1 MKRVLKKFIAVMCL
15 VSVIST
21 AFVVPIV
28 STPVTVHADA
38 IAVESGSAYIYRVIV
53 TLLSKV
59 GVGLPAPIYGS
70 ACRDDLID
78 CYARSFTVINGGGDP
93 GKGNGSNSNEWKEL
107 LACPNLEKITKI
119 SQAFPQ
125 FVDDLLAGV
134 YSDSLGFQSTGMT
147 QEKLKEV
154 EKLLGDQSVKY
165 EVRPSK
171 TERYSWQLG
180 NSDEQP
186 FLAVSSTWGL
196 KPLSVL
202 ELVNNAYSQYTFD
215 MYIESSTYLYVD
227 FIAIAKNAD
236 SFLYFDASQNT
247 FTAYSENGHLY
258 GYHYMD
264 SSGYISSKTL
274 LDRNLSNTSS
284 GYYKNGK
291 LWVDLSGNP
300 YQKNC
305 RIYTNAYLRVYEDGS
320 ALLYDPD
327 RMSAFTFNKINNSLW
342 DMIQDNGISFK
353 DVEFC
358 DDTGV
363 KVSDSASNFSSEV
376 DNDLLTEAQIESIAN
391 GNQDILDNVKKA
403 NAINKTNG
411 ETLFDISTETA
422 SQTGLLQQIVNNT
435 KNQLRFAKTGFNNMV
450 DGLKDVAN
458 KLGSLLS
465 VNVKNF
471 SELIIP
477 LTSSMGQIYDAI
489 NNLSIPNP
497 INSIMQGVIDIG
509 HYIRE
514 AASTV
519 SSALTDPMAAIKA
532 IPQAISDVISTMF
545 SPGAS
550 CLANIFD
557 KGSDIFKNHFNM
569 PADAFK
575 KFMIEGKEVPDV
587 KYKVGGKEYVVIP
600 FSYFNKFVDNFRVYI
615 QASFV
620 FIWIIWFANQVLS
633 LFDKSSVVTG
643 HLSDFDRG
651 SR

>member
-1 MKRVLKKFIAVMCL
+1 MKRVLKKLIAVICL
-15 VSVIST
+15 VSVVST
-21 AFVVPIV
+21 AFVVSIV
-28 STPVTVHADA
+28 STPVQADA
-38 IAVESGSAYIYRVIV
+38 IAVESGSAYIYRVLV

-59 GVGLPAPIYGS
+59 GVGLPAPVYGS
-70 ACRDDLID
+70 ACRNDLID

-107 LACPNLEKITKI
+107 LACPNLEKITRI

-125 FVDDLLAGV
+125 FVDDLLSGV
-134 YSDSLGFQSTGMT
+134 FSDSLGFQSTSMT
-147 QEKLKEV
+147 QKKLKEV

-165 EVRPSK
+165 EIRPSK
-171 TERYSWQLG
+171 AGRYSWQLG
-180 NSDEQP
+180 NSNEKP
-186 FLAVSSTWGL
+186 YLSNNEFF
-196 KPLSVL
+196 PLSLNDSINLIDSNFTSFSFERGL
-202 ELVNNAYSQYTFD
+202 EFQNGS
-215 MYIESSTYLYVD
+215 YVTVR
-227 FIAIAKNAD
+227 AIPKNDDA
-236 SFLYFDASQNT
+236 FYF
-247 FTAYSENGHLY
+247 F
-258 GYHYMD
+258 D
-264 SSGYISSKTL
+264 SSSL
-274 LDRNLSNTSS
+274 LLNYFSNSGVCFGLRYSGSS
-284 GYYKNGK
+284 GGSRGFQQRNVSGDSHVYDAMGSKIGKNI
-291 LWVDLSGNP
+291 
-300 YQKNC
+300 
-305 RIYTNAYLRVYEDGS
+305 RIYTNMYMRIYDDGS
-320 ALLYDPD
+320 ALLFDLD

-358 DDTGV
+358 DDSGV

-376 DNDLLTEAQIESIAN
+376 DNDLLTESQIESIAN

-519 SSALTDPMAAIKA
+519 SSAVTDPMAAIKA

-587 KYKVGGKEYVVIP
+587 KYKVGSKEYVVIP

-633 LFDKSSVVTG
+633 LFDKSSVITG

>member
-1 MKRVLKKFIAVMCL
+1 MKRVLKKLIAVICL
-15 VSVIST
+15 VSVVST
-21 AFVVPIV
+21 AFVVSIV
-28 STPVTVHADA
+28 STPVQADA
-38 IAVESGSAYIYRVIV
+38 IAVESGSAYIYRVLV

-59 GVGLPAPIYGS
+59 GVGLPAPVYGS

-107 LACPNLEKITKI
+107 LACPNLEKITRI

-125 FVDDLLAGV
+125 FVDDLLSGV
-134 YSDSLGFQSTGMT
+134 FSDSLGFQSTSMT
-147 QEKLKEV
+147 QKKLKEV

-165 EVRPSK
+165 EIRPSK
-171 TERYSWQLG
+171 AGRYSWQLG
-180 NSDEQP
+180 NSNEKP
-186 FLAVSSTWGL
+186 YLSNNEFF
-196 KPLSVL
+196 PLSLNDSINLIDSNFTSFSFERGL
-202 ELVNNAYSQYTFD
+202 EFQNGS
-215 MYIESSTYLYVD
+215 YVTVR
-227 FIAIAKNAD
+227 AIPKNDDA
-236 SFLYFDASQNT
+236 FYF
-247 FTAYSENGHLY
+247 F
-258 GYHYMD
+258 D
-264 SSGYISSKTL
+264 SSSL
-274 LDRNLSNTSS
+274 LLNYFSNSGVCFGLRYSGSS
-284 GYYKNGK
+284 GGSRGFQQRNVSGDSHVYDAMGSKIGKNI
-291 LWVDLSGNP
+291 
-300 YQKNC
+300 
-305 RIYTNAYLRVYEDGS
+305 RIYTNMYMRIYDDGS
-320 ALLYDPD
+320 ALLFDLD
-327 RMSAFTFNKINNSLW
+327 RMSANTFNKINNSLW

-358 DDTGV
+358 DDSGV

-376 DNDLLTEAQIESIAN
+376 DNDLLTESQIESIAN

-497 INSIMQGVIDIG
+497 INSIIQGVIDIG

-519 SSALTDPMAAIKA
+519 SSAVSDPMAAIKA

-587 KYKVGGKEYVVIP
+587 KYKVGSKEYVVIP

-633 LFDKSSVVTG
+633 LFDKSSVITG

>member
-1 MKRVLKKFIAVMCL
+1 MKRVLKKLIAVICL
-15 VSVIST
+15 VSVVST
-21 AFVVPIV
+21 AFVVSIV
-28 STPVTVHADA
+28 STPVQADA
-38 IAVESGSAYIYRVIV
+38 IAVESGSAYIYRVLV

-59 GVGLPAPIYGS
+59 GVGLPAPVYGS

-107 LACPNLEKITKI
+107 LACPNLEKITRI

-125 FVDDLLAGV
+125 FVDDLLSGV
-134 YSDSLGFQSTGMT
+134 FSDSLGFQSTSMT
-147 QEKLKEV
+147 QKKLKEV

-165 EVRPSK
+165 EIRPSK
-171 TERYSWQLG
+171 AGRYSWQLG
-180 NSDEQP
+180 NSNEKP
-186 FLAVSSTWGL
+186 YLSNNEFF
-196 KPLSVL
+196 PLSLNDSINLIDSNFTSFSFERGL
-202 ELVNNAYSQYTFD
+202 EFQNGS
-215 MYIESSTYLYVD
+215 YVTVR
-227 FIAIAKNAD
+227 AIPKNDDA
-236 SFLYFDASQNT
+236 FYF
-247 FTAYSENGHLY
+247 F
-258 GYHYMD
+258 D
-264 SSGYISSKTL
+264 SSSL
-274 LDRNLSNTSS
+274 LLNYFSNSGVCFGLRYSGSS
-284 GYYKNGK
+284 GGSRGFQQRNVSGDSHVYDAMGSKIGKNI
-291 LWVDLSGNP
+291 
-300 YQKNC
+300 
-305 RIYTNAYLRVYEDGS
+305 RIYTNMYMRIYDDGS
-320 ALLYDPD
+320 ALLFDLD

-358 DDTGV
+358 DDSGV

-376 DNDLLTEAQIESIAN
+376 DNDLLTESQIESIAN

-489 NNLSIPNP
+489 NNLSIPDP

-519 SSALTDPMAAIKA
+519 SSAVTDPMAAIKA

-587 KYKVGGKEYVVIP
+587 KYKVGSKEYVVIP

-633 LFDKSSVVTG
+633 LFDKSSVITG

>member
-1 MKRVLKKFIAVMCL
+1 MIRDLKKFIAVICL
-15 VSVIST
+15 VSVLST
-21 AFVVPIV
+21 AFVFPIV
-28 STPVTVHADA
+28 STPVQADA
-38 IAVESGSAYIYRVIV
+38 IAVESGSAYIYRVVV

-59 GVGLPAPIYGS
+59 GVVLPNQLNGQAQRQ
-70 ACRDDLID
+70 ALVD
-78 CYARSFTVINGGGDP
+78 CLVRSMIVQNGGTDP

-107 LACPNLEKITKI
+107 QACPNLEKITRI
-119 SQAFPQ
+119 SQSFPQ

-165 EVRPSK
+165 EIRPSK
-171 TERYSWQLG
+171 AGRYSWQLG
-180 NSDEQP
+180 NSTEKP
-186 FLAVSSTWGL
+186 YLSNNEFF
-196 KPLSVL
+196 PLSLNDSINLIDSNFTSFSFERGL
-202 ELVNNAYSQYTFD
+202 EFQNGS
-215 MYIESSTYLYVD
+215 YVTVR
-227 FIAIAKNAD
+227 AIPKNDDA
-236 SFLYFDASQNT
+236 FYF
-247 FTAYSENGHLY
+247 F
-258 GYHYMD
+258 D
-264 SSGYISSKTL
+264 SSSL
-274 LDRNLSNTSS
+274 LLNYFSNSGVCFGLRYSGSS
-284 GYYKNGK
+284 GGSRGFQQRNVSGDSHVYDAMGSKIGKNI
-291 LWVDLSGNP
+291 
-300 YQKNC
+300 
-305 RIYTNAYLRVYEDGS
+305 RIYTNMYMRIYDDGS
-320 ALLYDPD
+320 ALLFDLD

-358 DDTGV
+358 DDSGV

-376 DNDLLTEAQIESIAN
+376 DNDLLTESQIESIAN
-391 GNQDILDNVKKA
+391 GNRDILDNVKKA

-519 SSALTDPMAAIKA
+519 SSAVTDPMAAIKA

-587 KYKVGGKEYVVIP
+587 KYKVGSKEYVVIP

-633 LFDKSSVVTG
+633 LFDKSSVITG

>member
-1 MKRVLKKFIAVMCL
+1 MKRVLKKLIAVICL
-15 VSVIST
+15 VSVVST
-21 AFVVPIV
+21 AFVVSIV
-28 STPVTVHADA
+28 STPVQADA
-38 IAVESGSAYIYRVIV
+38 IAVESGSAYIYRVLV

-59 GVGLPAPIYGS
+59 GVGLPAPVYGS

-107 LACPNLEKITKI
+107 LACPNLEKITRI

-125 FVDDLLAGV
+125 FVDDLLSGV
-134 YSDSLGFQSTGMT
+134 FSDSLGFQSTSMT
-147 QEKLKEV
+147 QKKLKEV

-165 EVRPSK
+165 EIRPSK
-171 TERYSWQLG
+171 AGRYSWQLG
-180 NSDEQP
+180 NSNEKP
-186 FLAVSSTWGL
+186 YLSNNEFF
-196 KPLSVL
+196 PLSLNDSINLIDSNFTSFSFERGL
-202 ELVNNAYSQYTFD
+202 EFQNGS
-215 MYIESSTYLYVD
+215 YVTVR
-227 FIAIAKNAD
+227 AIPKNDDA
-236 SFLYFDASQNT
+236 FYF
-247 FTAYSENGHLY
+247 F
-258 GYHYMD
+258 D
-264 SSGYISSKTL
+264 SSSL
-274 LDRNLSNTSS
+274 LLNYFSNSGVCFGLRYSGSS
-284 GYYKNGK
+284 GGSRGFQQRNVSGDSHVYDAMGSKIGKNI
-291 LWVDLSGNP
+291 
-300 YQKNC
+300 
-305 RIYTNAYLRVYEDGS
+305 RIYTNMYMRIYDDGS
-320 ALLYDPD
+320 ALLFDLD

-358 DDTGV
+358 DDSGV

-376 DNDLLTEAQIESIAN
+376 DNDLLTESQIESIAN

-519 SSALTDPMAAIKA
+519 SSAVTDPMAAIKA

-587 KYKVGGKEYVVIP
+587 KYKVGSKEYVVIP

-633 LFDKSSVVTG
+633 LFNKSSVITG

>member
-1 MKRVLKKFIAVMCL
+1 MKRVLKKLIAVICL
-15 VSVIST
+15 VSVVST
-21 AFVVPIV
+21 AFVVSIV
-28 STPVTVHADA
+28 STPVQADT
-38 IAVESGSAYIYRVIV
+38 IAVESGSAYIYRVLV

-59 GVGLPAPIYGS
+59 GVGLPAPVYGS

-107 LACPNLEKITKI
+107 LACPNLEKITRI

-125 FVDDLLAGV
+125 FVDDLLSGV
-134 YSDSLGFQSTGMT
+134 FSDSLGFQSTSMT
-147 QEKLKEV
+147 QKKLKEV

-165 EVRPSK
+165 EIRPSK
-171 TERYSWQLG
+171 AGRYSWQLG
-180 NSDEQP
+180 NSNEKP
-186 FLAVSSTWGL
+186 YLSNNEFF
-196 KPLSVL
+196 PLSLNDSINLIDSNFTSFSFERGL
-202 ELVNNAYSQYTFD
+202 EFQNGS
-215 MYIESSTYLYVD
+215 YVTVR
-227 FIAIAKNAD
+227 AIPKNDDA
-236 SFLYFDASQNT
+236 FYF
-247 FTAYSENGHLY
+247 F
-258 GYHYMD
+258 D
-264 SSGYISSKTL
+264 SSSL
-274 LDRNLSNTSS
+274 LLNYFSNSGVCFGLRYSGSS
-284 GYYKNGK
+284 GGSRGFQQRNVSGDSHVYDAMGSKIGKNI
-291 LWVDLSGNP
+291 
-300 YQKNC
+300 
-305 RIYTNAYLRVYEDGS
+305 RIYTNMYMRIYDDGS
-320 ALLYDPD
+320 ALLFDLD

-358 DDTGV
+358 DDSGV

-376 DNDLLTEAQIESIAN
+376 DNDLLTESQIESIAN

-587 KYKVGGKEYVVIP
+587 KYKVGDKEYVVIP

-633 LFDKSSVVTG
+633 LFDKSSVITG

>member
-1 MKRVLKKFIAVMCL
+1 MKRVLKKFIAVICL
-15 VSVIST
+15 VSVLST
-21 AFVVPIV
+21 AFVFPIV
-28 STPVTVHADA
+28 STPVQADA
-38 IAVESGSAYIYRVIV
+38 IAVESGSAYIYRVVV

-59 GVGLPAPIYGS
+59 GVGLPAPVYGS

-107 LACPNLEKITKI
+107 LACPNLEKITRI

-147 QEKLKEV
+147 QKKLKEV

-171 TERYSWQLG
+171 AGRYSWQLG
-180 NSDEQP
+180 NSNEKP
-186 FLAVSSTWGL
+186 YLSNNEFF
-196 KPLSVL
+196 PLSLNDSINLIDSNFTSFSFERGL
-202 ELVNNAYSQYTFD
+202 EFQNGSFVT
-215 MYIESSTYLYVD
+215 VR
-227 FIAIAKNAD
+227 AIPKNDDA
-236 SFLYFDASQNT
+236 FYF
-247 FTAYSENGHLY
+247 F
-258 GYHYMD
+258 D
-264 SSGYISSKTL
+264 SSSL
-274 LDRNLSNTSS
+274 LLNYFSNSGVCFGLRYSGSS
-284 GYYKNGK
+284 GGSRSFQQRNVSGDSHVYDAMGSKIGKNI
-291 LWVDLSGNP
+291 
-300 YQKNC
+300 
-305 RIYTNAYLRVYEDGS
+305 RIYTNMYMRIYEDGS
-320 ALLYDPD
+320 ALLYDLD

-358 DDTGV
+358 DDSGV

-376 DNDLLTEAQIESIAN
+376 DNDLLTESQIESIAN

-633 LFDKSSVVTG
+633 LFDKSSVITG

>member
-1 MKRVLKKFIAVMCL
+1 MKRVLKKLIAVICL
-15 VSVIST
+15 VSVVST
-21 AFVVPIV
+21 AFVVSIV
-28 STPVTVHADA
+28 STPVQADA
-38 IAVESGSAYIYRVIV
+38 IAVESGSAYIYRVLV

-59 GVGLPAPIYGS
+59 GVGLPAPVYGS

-107 LACPNLEKITKI
+107 LACPNLEKITRI

-125 FVDDLLAGV
+125 FVDDLLSGV
-134 YSDSLGFQSTGMT
+134 FSDSLGFQSTSMT
-147 QEKLKEV
+147 QKKLKEV

-165 EVRPSK
+165 EIRPSK
-171 TERYSWQLG
+171 AGRYSWQLG
-180 NSDEQP
+180 NSTEKP
-186 FLAVSSTWGL
+186 YLSNNEFF
-196 KPLSVL
+196 PLSLNDSINLIDSNFTSFSFERGL
-202 ELVNNAYSQYTFD
+202 EFQNGS
-215 MYIESSTYLYVD
+215 YVTVR
-227 FIAIAKNAD
+227 AIPKNDDA
-236 SFLYFDASQNT
+236 FYF
-247 FTAYSENGHLY
+247 F
-258 GYHYMD
+258 D
-264 SSGYISSKTL
+264 SSSL
-274 LDRNLSNTSS
+274 LLNYFSNSGVCFGLRYSGSS
-284 GYYKNGK
+284 GGSRGFQQRNVSGDSHVYDAMGSKIGKNI
-291 LWVDLSGNP
+291 
-300 YQKNC
+300 
-305 RIYTNAYLRVYEDGS
+305 RIYTNMYMRIYEDGS
-320 ALLYDPD
+320 ALLYDLD

-358 DDTGV
+358 DDSGV

-376 DNDLLTEAQIESIAN
+376 DNDLLTESQIESIAN

-519 SSALTDPMAAIKA
+519 SSAVTDPMAAIKA

-569 PADAFK
+569 PADAFN

-587 KYKVGGKEYVVIP
+587 KYKVGSKEYVVIP

-633 LFDKSSVVTG
+633 LFDKSSVITG

>member
-1 MKRVLKKFIAVMCL
+1 MIRVLKKFIAVICL
-15 VSVIST
+15 VSVLST
-21 AFVVPIV
+21 AFVFPIV
-28 STPVTVHADA
+28 STPVQADA
-38 IAVESGSAYIYRVIV
+38 IAVESGSAYIYRVLV

-59 GVGLPAPIYGS
+59 GVGLPAPVYGS

-107 LACPNLEKITKI
+107 LACPNLEKITRI

-125 FVDDLLAGV
+125 FVDDLLSGV
-134 YSDSLGFQSTGMT
+134 FSDSLGFQSTSMT
-147 QEKLKEV
+147 QKKLKEV

-165 EVRPSK
+165 EIRPSK
-171 TERYSWQLG
+171 AGRYSWQLG
-180 NSDEQP
+180 NSNEKP
-186 FLAVSSTWGL
+186 YLSNNEFF
-196 KPLSVL
+196 PLSLNDSINLIDSNFTSFSFERGL
-202 ELVNNAYSQYTFD
+202 EFQNGS
-215 MYIESSTYLYVD
+215 YVTVR
-227 FIAIAKNAD
+227 AIPKNDDA
-236 SFLYFDASQNT
+236 FYF
-247 FTAYSENGHLY
+247 F
-258 GYHYMD
+258 D
-264 SSGYISSKTL
+264 SSSL
-274 LDRNLSNTSS
+274 LLNYFSNSGVCFGLRYSGSS
-284 GYYKNGK
+284 GGSRGFQQRNVSGDSHVYDDMGSKIGKNI
-291 LWVDLSGNP
+291 
-300 YQKNC
+300 
-305 RIYTNAYLRVYEDGS
+305 RIYTNMYMRIYDDGS
-320 ALLYDPD
+320 ALLFDLD

-358 DDTGV
+358 DDSGV

-376 DNDLLTEAQIESIAN
+376 DNDLLTESQIESIAN

-519 SSALTDPMAAIKA
+519 SSAVTDPMAAIKA

-587 KYKVGGKEYVVIP
+587 KYKVGSKEYVVIP

-633 LFDKSSVVTG
+633 LFDKSSVITG

>member
-1 MKRVLKKFIAVMCL
+1 MKRVLKKFIAVICL
-15 VSVIST
+15 VSVLST
-21 AFVVPIV
+21 AFVFPIV
-28 STPVTVHADA
+28 STPVQADA
-38 IAVESGSAYIYRVIV
+38 IAVESGSAYIYRVVV

-59 GVGLPAPIYGS
+59 GVVLPNQLNGQAQRQ
-70 ACRDDLID
+70 ALVD
-78 CYARSFTVINGGGDP
+78 CLVRSMIVQNGGTDP

-107 LACPNLEKITKI
+107 QACPNLEKITRI

-165 EVRPSK
+165 EIRPSK
-171 TERYSWQLG
+171 AGRYSWQLG
-180 NSDEQP
+180 NSNEKP
-186 FLAVSSTWGL
+186 YLSNNEFF
-196 KPLSVL
+196 PLSLNDSINLIDSNFTSFSFERGL
-202 ELVNNAYSQYTFD
+202 EFQNGS
-215 MYIESSTYLYVD
+215 YVTVR
-227 FIAIAKNAD
+227 AIPKNDDA
-236 SFLYFDASQNT
+236 FYF
-247 FTAYSENGHLY
+247 F
-258 GYHYMD
+258 D
-264 SSGYISSKTL
+264 SSSL
-274 LDRNLSNTSS
+274 LLNYFSNSGVCFGLRYSGSS
-284 GYYKNGK
+284 GGSRGFQQRNVSGDSHVYDAMGSKIGKNI
-291 LWVDLSGNP
+291 
-300 YQKNC
+300 
-305 RIYTNAYLRVYEDGS
+305 RIYTNMYMRIYDDGS
-320 ALLYDPD
+320 ALLFDLD

-358 DDTGV
+358 DDSGV

-376 DNDLLTEAQIESIAN
+376 DNDLLTESQIESIAN

-519 SSALTDPMAAIKA
+519 SSAVTDPMAAIKA

-587 KYKVGGKEYVVIP
+587 KYKVGSEEYVVIP

-633 LFDKSSVVTG
+633 LFDKSSVITG

>member
-1 MKRVLKKFIAVMCL
+1 MKRVLKKLIAVICL
-15 VSVIST
+15 VSVVST
-21 AFVVPIV
+21 AFVVSIV
-28 STPVTVHADA
+28 STPVQADA
-38 IAVESGSAYIYRVIV
+38 IAVESGSAYIYRVLV

-59 GVGLPAPIYGS
+59 GVGLPAPVYGS

-107 LACPNLEKITKI
+107 LACPNLEKITRI

-125 FVDDLLAGV
+125 FVDDLLSGV
-134 YSDSLGFQSTGMT
+134 FSDSLGFQSTSMT
-147 QEKLKEV
+147 QKKLKEV

-165 EVRPSK
+165 EIRPSK
-171 TERYSWQLG
+171 AGRYSWQLG
-180 NSDEQP
+180 NSNEKP
-186 FLAVSSTWGL
+186 YLSNNEFF
-196 KPLSVL
+196 PLSLNDSINLIDSNFTSFSFERGL
-202 ELVNNAYSQYTFD
+202 EFQNGS
-215 MYIESSTYLYVD
+215 YVTVR
-227 FIAIAKNAD
+227 AIPKNDDA
-236 SFLYFDASQNT
+236 FYF
-247 FTAYSENGHLY
+247 F
-258 GYHYMD
+258 D
-264 SSGYISSKTL
+264 SSSL
-274 LDRNLSNTSS
+274 LLNYFSNSGVCFGLRYSGSS
-284 GYYKNGK
+284 GGSRGFQQRNVSGDSHVYDAMGSKIGKNI
-291 LWVDLSGNP
+291 
-300 YQKNC
+300 
-305 RIYTNAYLRVYEDGS
+305 RIYTNMYMRIYEDGS
-320 ALLYDPD
+320 ALLYDLD

-358 DDTGV
+358 DDSGV

-376 DNDLLTEAQIESIAN
+376 DNDLLTESQIESIAN

-519 SSALTDPMAAIKA
+519 SSAVTDPMAAIKA

-587 KYKVGGKEYVVIP
+587 KYKVGSKEYVVIP

-633 LFDKSSVVTG
+633 LFDKSSVITG

>member
-1 MKRVLKKFIAVMCL
+1 MKRVLKKLIAVICL
-15 VSVIST
+15 VSVVST
-21 AFVVPIV
+21 AFVVSIV
-28 STPVTVHADA
+28 STPVQADA
-38 IAVESGSAYIYRVIV
+38 IAVESGSAYIYRVLV

-59 GVGLPAPIYGS
+59 GVGLPAPVYGS

-107 LACPNLEKITKI
+107 LACPNLEKITRI

-125 FVDDLLAGV
+125 FVDDLLSGV
-134 YSDSLGFQSTGMT
+134 FSDSLGFQSTSMT
-147 QEKLKEV
+147 QKKLKEV

-165 EVRPSK
+165 EIRPSK
-171 TERYSWQLG
+171 AGRYSWQLG
-180 NSDEQP
+180 NSNEKP
-186 FLAVSSTWGL
+186 YLSNNEFF
-196 KPLSVL
+196 PLSLNDSINLIDSNFTSFSFERGL
-202 ELVNNAYSQYTFD
+202 EFQNGS
-215 MYIESSTYLYVD
+215 YVTVR
-227 FIAIAKNAD
+227 AIPKNDDA
-236 SFLYFDASQNT
+236 FYF
-247 FTAYSENGHLY
+247 F
-258 GYHYMD
+258 D
-264 SSGYISSKTL
+264 SSSL
-274 LDRNLSNTSS
+274 LLNYFSNSGVCFGLRYSGSS
-284 GYYKNGK
+284 GGSRGFQQRNVSGDSHVYDAMGSKIGKNI
-291 LWVDLSGNP
+291 
-300 YQKNC
+300 
-305 RIYTNAYLRVYEDGS
+305 RIYTNMYMRIYDDGS
-320 ALLYDPD
+320 ALLFDLD

-358 DDTGV
+358 DDSGV

-376 DNDLLTEAQIESIAN
+376 DNDLLTESQIESIAN

-514 AASTV
+514 AASIV
-519 SSALTDPMAAIKA
+519 SSAVTDPMAAIKA

-587 KYKVGGKEYVVIP
+587 KYKVGSKEYVVIP

-633 LFDKSSVVTG
+633 LFDKSSVITG

>member
-1 MKRVLKKFIAVMCL
+1 MKRVLKKLIAVICL
-15 VSVIST
+15 VSVVST
-21 AFVVPIV
+21 AFVVSIV
-28 STPVTVHADA
+28 STPVQADA
-38 IAVESGSAYIYRVIV
+38 IAVESGSAYIYRVLV

-59 GVGLPAPIYGS
+59 GVGLPAPVYGS

-107 LACPNLEKITKI
+107 LACPNLEKITRI

-125 FVDDLLAGV
+125 FVDDLLSGV
-134 YSDSLGFQSTGMT
+134 FSDSLGFQSTSMT
-147 QEKLKEV
+147 QKKLKEV

-165 EVRPSK
+165 EIRPSK
-171 TERYSWQLG
+171 AGRYSWQLG
-180 NSDEQP
+180 NSNEKP
-186 FLAVSSTWGL
+186 YLSNNEFF
-196 KPLSVL
+196 PLSLNDSINLIDSNFTSFSFERGL
-202 ELVNNAYSQYTFD
+202 EFQNGS
-215 MYIESSTYLYVD
+215 YVTVR
-227 FIAIAKNAD
+227 AIPKNDDA
-236 SFLYFDASQNT
+236 FYF
-247 FTAYSENGHLY
+247 F
-258 GYHYMD
+258 D
-264 SSGYISSKTL
+264 SSSL
-274 LDRNLSNTSS
+274 LLNYFSNSGVCFGLRYSGSS
-284 GYYKNGK
+284 GGSRGFQQRNVSGDSHVYDAMGSKIGKNI
-291 LWVDLSGNP
+291 
-300 YQKNC
+300 
-305 RIYTNAYLRVYEDGS
+305 RIYTNMYMRIYDDGS
-320 ALLYDPD
+320 ALLFDLD

-358 DDTGV
+358 DDSGV

-376 DNDLLTEAQIESIAN
+376 DNDLLTESQIESIAN

-458 KLGSLLS
+458 KLCSLLS

-519 SSALTDPMAAIKA
+519 SSAVTDPMAAIKA

-587 KYKVGGKEYVVIP
+587 KYKVGSKEYVVIP

-633 LFDKSSVVTG
+633 LFDKSSVITG

>member
-1 MKRVLKKFIAVMCL
+1 MIRVLKKFIAVICL
-15 VSVIST
+15 VSVLST
-21 AFVVPIV
+21 AFVFPIV
-28 STPVTVHADA
+28 STPVQADA
-38 IAVESGSAYIYRVIV
+38 IAVESGSAYIYRVVV

-59 GVGLPAPIYGS
+59 GVVLPNQLNGQSQRQA
-70 ACRDDLID
+70 LVD
-78 CYARSFTVINGGGDP
+78 CLVRSMIVQNGGTDP
-93 GKGNGSNSNEWKEL
+93 GKGNGSNSDEWKEL
-107 LACPNLEKITKI
+107 QACPNLEKITRI

-165 EVRPSK
+165 EIRPSK
-171 TERYSWQLG
+171 AGRYSWQLG
-180 NSDEQP
+180 NSNEKP
-186 FLAVSSTWGL
+186 YLSNNEFF
-196 KPLSVL
+196 PLSLNDSINLIDSNFTSFSFERGL
-202 ELVNNAYSQYTFD
+202 EFQNGS
-215 MYIESSTYLYVD
+215 YVTVR
-227 FIAIAKNAD
+227 AIPKNDDA
-236 SFLYFDASQNT
+236 FYF
-247 FTAYSENGHLY
+247 F
-258 GYHYMD
+258 D
-264 SSGYISSKTL
+264 SSSL
-274 LDRNLSNTSS
+274 LLNYFSNSGVCFGLRYSGSS
-284 GYYKNGK
+284 GGSRGFQQRNVSGDSHVYDAMGSKIGKNI
-291 LWVDLSGNP
+291 
-300 YQKNC
+300 
-305 RIYTNAYLRVYEDGS
+305 RIYTNMYMRIYDDGS
-320 ALLYDPD
+320 ALLFDLD

-358 DDTGV
+358 DDSGV

-376 DNDLLTEAQIESIAN
+376 DNDLLTESQIESIAN

-477 LTSSMGQIYDAI
+477 LTSSLGQIYDAI

-519 SSALTDPMAAIKA
+519 SSAVTDPMAAIKA
-532 IPQAISDVISTMF
+532 IPKAISDVISTMF

-587 KYKVGGKEYVVIP
+587 KYKVGSKEYVVIP

-633 LFDKSSVVTG
+633 LFDKSSVITG

>member
-1 MKRVLKKFIAVMCL
+1 MKRVLKKLIAVICL
-15 VSVIST
+15 VSVVST
-21 AFVVPIV
+21 AFVVSIV
-28 STPVTVHADA
+28 STPVQADA
-38 IAVESGSAYIYRVIV
+38 IAVESGSAYIYRVLV

-59 GVGLPAPIYGS
+59 GVGLPAPVYGS

-107 LACPNLEKITKI
+107 LACPNLEKITRI
-119 SQAFPQ
+119 SHAFPQ
-125 FVDDLLAGV
+125 FVDDLLSGV
-134 YSDSLGFQSTGMT
+134 FSDSLGFQSTSMT
-147 QEKLKEV
+147 QKKLKEV

-165 EVRPSK
+165 EIRPSK
-171 TERYSWQLG
+171 AGRYSWQLG
-180 NSDEQP
+180 NSNEKP
-186 FLAVSSTWGL
+186 YLSNNEFF
-196 KPLSVL
+196 PLSLNDSINLIDSNFTSFSFERGL
-202 ELVNNAYSQYTFD
+202 EFQNGS
-215 MYIESSTYLYVD
+215 YVTVR
-227 FIAIAKNAD
+227 AIPKNDDA
-236 SFLYFDASQNT
+236 FYF
-247 FTAYSENGHLY
+247 F
-258 GYHYMD
+258 D
-264 SSGYISSKTL
+264 SSSL
-274 LDRNLSNTSS
+274 LLNYFSNSGVSFGLRYFGSS
-284 GYYKNGK
+284 GGSRDFQQRNVSGDSHVYDAMGSKIGKNI
-291 LWVDLSGNP
+291 
-300 YQKNC
+300 
-305 RIYTNAYLRVYEDGS
+305 RIYTNMYMRIYDDGS
-320 ALLYDPD
+320 ALLFDLD

-358 DDTGV
+358 DDSGV

-376 DNDLLTEAQIESIAN
+376 DNDLLTESQIESIAN

-519 SSALTDPMAAIKA
+519 SSAVTDPMAAIKA

-587 KYKVGGKEYVVIP
+587 KYKVGSKEYVVIP

-633 LFDKSSVVTG
+633 LFDKSSVITG

>member
-1 MKRVLKKFIAVMCL
+1 MKRVLKKLIAVICL
-15 VSVIST
+15 VSVVST
-21 AFVVPIV
+21 AFVVSIV
-28 STPVTVHADA
+28 STPVQADA
-38 IAVESGSAYIYRVIV
+38 IAVESGSAYIYRVLV

-59 GVGLPAPIYGS
+59 GVGLPAPVYGS

-107 LACPNLEKITKI
+107 LACPNLEKITRI

-125 FVDDLLAGV
+125 FVDDLLSGV
-134 YSDSLGFQSTGMT
+134 FSDSLGFQSTSMT
-147 QEKLKEV
+147 QKKLKEV

-165 EVRPSK
+165 EIRPSK
-171 TERYSWQLG
+171 AGRYSWQLG
-180 NSDEQP
+180 NSTEKP
-186 FLAVSSTWGL
+186 YLSNNEFF
-196 KPLSVL
+196 PLSLNDSINLIDSNFTSFSFERGL
-202 ELVNNAYSQYTFD
+202 EFQNGS
-215 MYIESSTYLYVD
+215 YVTVR
-227 FIAIAKNAD
+227 AIPKNDDA
-236 SFLYFDASQNT
+236 FYF
-247 FTAYSENGHLY
+247 F
-258 GYHYMD
+258 D
-264 SSGYISSKTL
+264 SSSL
-274 LDRNLSNTSS
+274 LLNYFSNSGVCFGLRYSGSS
-284 GYYKNGK
+284 GGSRGFQQRNVSGDSHVYDAMGSKIGKNI
-291 LWVDLSGNP
+291 
-300 YQKNC
+300 
-305 RIYTNAYLRVYEDGS
+305 RIYTNMYMRIYEDGS
-320 ALLYDPD
+320 ALLYDLD

-358 DDTGV
+358 DDSGV

-376 DNDLLTEAQIESIAN
+376 DNDLLTESQIESIAN

-519 SSALTDPMAAIKA
+519 SSAVTDPMAAIKA

-587 KYKVGGKEYVVIP
+587 KYKVGSKEYVVIP

-633 LFDKSSVVTG
+633 LFDKSSVITG

>member
-1 MKRVLKKFIAVMCL
+1 MIRVLKKFIAVICL
-15 VSVIST
+15 VSVLST
-21 AFVVPIV
+21 AFVFPIV
-28 STPVTVHADA
+28 STPVQADA
-38 IAVESGSAYIYRVIV
+38 IAVESGSAYIYRVVV

-59 GVGLPAPIYGS
+59 GVVLPNQLNGQGQRQA
-70 ACRDDLID
+70 LVD
-78 CYARSFTVINGGGDP
+78 CLVRSMIVQNGGTDP

-107 LACPNLEKITKI
+107 QACPNLEKITRI

-165 EVRPSK
+165 EIRPSK
-171 TERYSWQLG
+171 AGRYSWQLG
-180 NSDEQP
+180 NSNEKP
-186 FLAVSSTWGL
+186 YLSNNEFF
-196 KPLSVL
+196 PLSLNDSINLIDSNFTSFSFERGL
-202 ELVNNAYSQYTFD
+202 EFQNGS
-215 MYIESSTYLYVD
+215 YVTVR
-227 FIAIAKNAD
+227 AIPKNDDA
-236 SFLYFDASQNT
+236 FYF
-247 FTAYSENGHLY
+247 F
-258 GYHYMD
+258 D
-264 SSGYISSKTL
+264 SSSL
-274 LDRNLSNTSS
+274 LLNYFSNSGVCFGLRYSGSS
-284 GYYKNGK
+284 GGSRGFQQRNVSGDSHVYDAMGSKIGKNI
-291 LWVDLSGNP
+291 
-300 YQKNC
+300 
-305 RIYTNAYLRVYEDGS
+305 RIYTNMYMRIYDDGS
-320 ALLYDPD
+320 ALLFDLD

-358 DDTGV
+358 DDSGV

-376 DNDLLTEAQIESIAN
+376 DNDLLTESQIESIAN

-450 DGLKDVAN
+450 DGLKDVTN

-519 SSALTDPMAAIKA
+519 SSAVTDPMAAIKA

-587 KYKVGGKEYVVIP
+587 KYKVGSKEYVVIP

-633 LFDKSSVVTG
+633 LFDKSSVITG

>member
-1 MKRVLKKFIAVMCL
+1 MIRVLKKFIAVICL
-15 VSVIST
+15 VSVLST
-21 AFVVPIV
+21 AFVFPIV
-28 STPVTVHADA
+28 STPVQADV
-38 IAVESGSAYIYRVIV
+38 IAVESGSAYIYRVVV

-59 GVGLPAPIYGS
+59 GVVLPNQLNGQAQRQ
-70 ACRDDLID
+70 ALVD
-78 CYARSFTVINGGGDP
+78 CLVRSMIVQNGGTDP

-107 LACPNLEKITKI
+107 QACPNLEKITRI

-165 EVRPSK
+165 EIRPSK
-171 TERYSWQLG
+171 AGRYSWQLG
-180 NSDEQP
+180 NSNEKP
-186 FLAVSSTWGL
+186 YLSNNEFF
-196 KPLSVL
+196 PLSLNDSINLIDSNFTSFSFERGL
-202 ELVNNAYSQYTFD
+202 EFQNGS
-215 MYIESSTYLYVD
+215 YVTVR
-227 FIAIAKNAD
+227 AIPKNDDA
-236 SFLYFDASQNT
+236 FYF
-247 FTAYSENGHLY
+247 F
-258 GYHYMD
+258 D
-264 SSGYISSKTL
+264 SSSL
-274 LDRNLSNTSS
+274 LLNYFSNSGVCFGLRYSGSS
-284 GYYKNGK
+284 GGSRGFQQRNVSGDSHVYDAMGSKIGKNI
-291 LWVDLSGNP
+291 
-300 YQKNC
+300 
-305 RIYTNAYLRVYEDGS
+305 RIYTNMYMRIYDDGS
-320 ALLYDPD
+320 ALLFDLD

-358 DDTGV
+358 DDSGV

-376 DNDLLTEAQIESIAN
+376 DNDLLTESQIESIAN

-514 AASTV
+514 AALTV
-519 SSALTDPMAAIKA
+519 SSAVTDPMAAIKA

-587 KYKVGGKEYVVIP
+587 KYKVGSKEYVVIP

-633 LFDKSSVVTG
+633 LFDKSSVITG

>member
-1 MKRVLKKFIAVMCL
+1 MKRVLKKFIAVICL
-15 VSVIST
+15 VSVLST
-21 AFVVPIV
+21 AFVFPIV
-28 STPVTVHADA
+28 STPVQADA

-59 GVGLPAPIYGS
+59 GVGLPTPVYGS

-107 LACPNLEKITKI
+107 LACPNLEKITRI

-147 QEKLKEV
+147 QKKLKEV

-171 TERYSWQLG
+171 AGRYSWQLG
-180 NSDEQP
+180 NSNEKP
-186 FLAVSSTWGL
+186 YLSNNEFF
-196 KPLSVL
+196 PLSLNDSINLIDSNFTSFSFERGL
-202 ELVNNAYSQYTFD
+202 EFQNGS
-215 MYIESSTYLYVD
+215 YVTVR
-227 FIAIAKNAD
+227 AIPKNDDA
-236 SFLYFDASQNT
+236 FYF
-247 FTAYSENGHLY
+247 F
-258 GYHYMD
+258 D
-264 SSGYISSKTL
+264 SSSL
-274 LDRNLSNTSS
+274 LLNYFSNSGVCFGLRYSGSS
-284 GYYKNGK
+284 GGSRGFQQRNVSGDSHVYDAMGSKIGKNI
-291 LWVDLSGNP
+291 
-300 YQKNC
+300 
-305 RIYTNAYLRVYEDGS
+305 RIYTNMYMRIYDDGS
-320 ALLYDPD
+320 ALLFDLD

-358 DDTGV
+358 DDSGV

-376 DNDLLTEAQIESIAN
+376 DNDLLTESQIESIAN

-519 SSALTDPMAAIKA
+519 SSAVTDPMAAIKA

-587 KYKVGGKEYVVIP
+587 KYKVGSKEYVVIP

-633 LFDKSSVVTG
+633 LFDKSSVITG

>member
-1 MKRVLKKFIAVMCL
+1 MKRVLKKLIAVICL
-15 VSVIST
+15 VSVVST
-21 AFVVPIV
+21 AFVVSIV
-28 STPVTVHADA
+28 STPVQADA
-38 IAVESGSAYIYRVIV
+38 IAVESGSAYIYRVLV

-59 GVGLPAPIYGS
+59 GVGLPAPVYGS

-107 LACPNLEKITKI
+107 LACPNLEKITRI

-125 FVDDLLAGV
+125 FVDDLLSGV
-134 YSDSLGFQSTGMT
+134 FSDSLGFQSTSMT
-147 QEKLKEV
+147 QKKLKEV

-165 EVRPSK
+165 EIRPSK
-171 TERYSWQLG
+171 AGRYSWQLG
-180 NSDEQP
+180 NSNEKP
-186 FLAVSSTWGL
+186 YLSNNEFF
-196 KPLSVL
+196 PLSLNDSINLIDSNFTSFSFERGL
-202 ELVNNAYSQYTFD
+202 EFQNGS
-215 MYIESSTYLYVD
+215 YVTVR
-227 FIAIAKNAD
+227 AIPKNDDA
-236 SFLYFDASQNT
+236 FYF
-247 FTAYSENGHLY
+247 F
-258 GYHYMD
+258 D
-264 SSGYISSKTL
+264 SSSL
-274 LDRNLSNTSS
+274 LLNYFSNSGVCFGLRYSGSS
-284 GYYKNGK
+284 GGSRGFQQRNVSGDSHVYDAMGSKIGKNI
-291 LWVDLSGNP
+291 
-300 YQKNC
+300 
-305 RIYTNAYLRVYEDGS
+305 RIYTNMYMRIYDDGS
-320 ALLYDPD
+320 ALLFDLD

-358 DDTGV
+358 DDSGV

-376 DNDLLTEAQIESIAN
+376 DNDLLTESQIESIAN

-477 LTSSMGQIYDAI
+477 LSSSMGQIYDAI

-519 SSALTDPMAAIKA
+519 SSAVTDPMAAIKA

-587 KYKVGGKEYVVIP
+587 KYKVGNKEYVVIP

-633 LFDKSSVVTG
+633 LFDKSSVITG

>member
-1 MKRVLKKFIAVMCL
+1 MKRVFNSLIAVICL

-21 AFVVPIV
+21 AFVFPIL
-28 STPVTVHADA
+28 STPVQADA

-59 GVGLPAPIYGS
+59 GVVLPNQLNGQAQRQ
-70 ACRDDLID
+70 ALVD
-78 CYARSFTVINGGGDP
+78 CLLRSMIVQNGGTDP

-107 LACPNLEKITKI
+107 QACPNLEKITRI

-180 NSDEQP
+180 NSDEKP
-186 FLAVSSTWGL
+186 YLSNNEVF
-196 KPLSVL
+196 PLSLNDSINLIDSNFTSFSFEQGL
-202 ELVNNAYSQYTFD
+202 EFQNGSYVTVRAIPKNDDAFYYFD
-215 MYIESSTYLYVD
+215 SS
-227 FIAIAKNAD
+227 
-236 SFLYFDASQNT
+236 SFLNYFSNSGVC
-247 FTAYSENGHLY
+247 FGLRYLG
-258 GYHYMD
+258 
-264 SSGYISSKTL
+264 SSGGSRGFQQRNVSGDSYVVDAMGSKI
-274 LDRNLSNTSS
+274 
-284 GYYKNGK
+284 GKNI
-291 LWVDLSGNP
+291 
-300 YQKNC
+300 
-305 RIYTNAYLRVYEDGS
+305 RIYTNMYMRIYEDGS
-320 ALLYDPD
+320 ALLYDLD
-327 RMSAFTFNKINNSLW
+327 RMSSFTFNKINNSLW

-363 KVSDSASNFSSEV
+363 KVSDPASNFASEV

-391 GNQDILDNVKKA
+391 GNKDILDNVKKA

-411 ETLFDISTETA
+411 ETLLDISTETA

-471 SELIIP
+471 SDLIIP

-575 KFMIEGKEVPDV
+575 KFMVEGKEVPDV

-633 LFDKSSVVTG
+633 LFDKSSVITG

>member
-1 MKRVLKKFIAVMCL
+1 MIRVLKKFIAVICL
-15 VSVIST
+15 VSVLST
-21 AFVVPIV
+21 AFVFPIV
-28 STPVTVHADA
+28 STPVQADA
-38 IAVESGSAYIYRVIV
+38 IAVESGSAYIYRVVV

-59 GVGLPAPIYGS
+59 GVVLPNQLNGQGQRQA
-70 ACRDDLID
+70 LVD
-78 CYARSFTVINGGGDP
+78 CLVRSMIVQNGGTDP

-107 LACPNLEKITKI
+107 QACPNLEKITRI

-165 EVRPSK
+165 EIRPSK
-171 TERYSWQLG
+171 AGRYSWQLG
-180 NSDEQP
+180 NSNEKP
-186 FLAVSSTWGL
+186 YLSNNEFF
-196 KPLSVL
+196 PLSLNDSINLIDSNFTSFSFERGL
-202 ELVNNAYSQYTFD
+202 EFQNGS
-215 MYIESSTYLYVD
+215 YVTVR
-227 FIAIAKNAD
+227 AIPKNDDA
-236 SFLYFDASQNT
+236 FYF
-247 FTAYSENGHLY
+247 F
-258 GYHYMD
+258 D
-264 SSGYISSKTL
+264 SSSL
-274 LDRNLSNTSS
+274 LLNYFSNSGVCFGLRYSGSS
-284 GYYKNGK
+284 GGSRGFQQRNVSGDSHVYDAMGSKIGKNI
-291 LWVDLSGNP
+291 
-300 YQKNC
+300 
-305 RIYTNAYLRVYEDGS
+305 RIYTNMYMRIYDDGS
-320 ALLYDPD
+320 ALLFDLD

-358 DDTGV
+358 DDSGV

-376 DNDLLTEAQIESIAN
+376 DNDLLTESQIESIAN

-519 SSALTDPMAAIKA
+519 SSAVTDPMAAIKA

-587 KYKVGGKEYVVIP
+587 KYKVGSKEYVVIP

-633 LFDKSSVVTG
+633 LFDKSSVITG

>member
-1 MKRVLKKFIAVMCL
+1 MIRVLKKFIAVICL
-15 VSVIST
+15 VSVLST
-21 AFVVPIV
+21 AFVFPIV
-28 STPVTVHADA
+28 STPVQADA
-38 IAVESGSAYIYRVIV
+38 IAVESGSAYIYRVVV

-59 GVGLPAPIYGS
+59 GVVLPNQLNGQAQRQ
-70 ACRDDLID
+70 ALVD
-78 CYARSFTVINGGGDP
+78 CLVRSMIVQNGGTDP

-107 LACPNLEKITKI
+107 QACPNLEKITRI
-119 SQAFPQ
+119 SQSFPQ

-165 EVRPSK
+165 EIRPSK
-171 TERYSWQLG
+171 AGRYSWQLG
-180 NSDEQP
+180 NSTEKP
-186 FLAVSSTWGL
+186 YLSNNEFF
-196 KPLSVL
+196 PLSLNDSINLIDSNFTSFSFERGL
-202 ELVNNAYSQYTFD
+202 EFQNGS
-215 MYIESSTYLYVD
+215 YVTVR
-227 FIAIAKNAD
+227 AIPKNDDA
-236 SFLYFDASQNT
+236 FYF
-247 FTAYSENGHLY
+247 F
-258 GYHYMD
+258 D
-264 SSGYISSKTL
+264 SSSL
-274 LDRNLSNTSS
+274 LLNYFSNSGVCFGLRYSGSS
-284 GYYKNGK
+284 GGSRGFQQRNVSGDSHVYDAMGSKIGKNI
-291 LWVDLSGNP
+291 
-300 YQKNC
+300 
-305 RIYTNAYLRVYEDGS
+305 RIYTNMYMRIYDDGS
-320 ALLYDPD
+320 ALLFDLD

-358 DDTGV
+358 DDSGV

-376 DNDLLTEAQIESIAN
+376 DNDLLTESQIESIAN

-519 SSALTDPMAAIKA
+519 SSAVTDPMAAIKA

-587 KYKVGGKEYVVIP
+587 KYKVGSKEYVVIP

-633 LFDKSSVVTG
+633 LFDKSSVITG

>member
-1 MKRVLKKFIAVMCL
+1 MKRVLKKFIAVICL
-15 VSVIST
+15 VSVLST
-21 AFVVPIV
+21 AFVFPIV
-28 STPVTVHADA
+28 STPVQADA

-59 GVGLPAPIYGS
+59 GVGLPAPVYGS

-107 LACPNLEKITKI
+107 LACPNLEKITRL

-147 QEKLKEV
+147 QKKLKEV

-171 TERYSWQLG
+171 AGRYSWQLG
-180 NSDEQP
+180 NSNEKP
-186 FLAVSSTWGL
+186 YLSNNEFF
-196 KPLSVL
+196 PLSLNDSINLIDSNFTSFSFERGL
-202 ELVNNAYSQYTFD
+202 EFQNGSFVT
-215 MYIESSTYLYVD
+215 VR
-227 FIAIAKNAD
+227 AIPKNDDA
-236 SFLYFDASQNT
+236 FYF
-247 FTAYSENGHLY
+247 F
-258 GYHYMD
+258 D
-264 SSGYISSKTL
+264 SSSL
-274 LDRNLSNTSS
+274 LLNYFSNSGVIFGLRYSGSS
-284 GYYKNGK
+284 GGSRSFQQRNVSGDSHVYDAMGSKIGKNI
-291 LWVDLSGNP
+291 
-300 YQKNC
+300 
-305 RIYTNAYLRVYEDGS
+305 RIYTNMYMRIYEDGS
-320 ALLYDPD
+320 ALLYDLD

-358 DDTGV
+358 DDSGV

-376 DNDLLTEAQIESIAN
+376 DNDLLTESQIESIAN

-435 KNQLRFAKTGFNNMV
+435 RNQLRFAKTGFNSMI

-477 LTSSMGQIYDAI
+477 LTSNMGQIYDAI

-519 SSALTDPMAAIKA
+519 SSAVTDPMAAIKA

-633 LFDKSSVVTG
+633 LFDKSSVITG

>member
-1 MKRVLKKFIAVMCL
+1 MIRVLKKFIAVICL
-15 VSVIST
+15 VSVLST
-21 AFVVPIV
+21 AFVFPIV
-28 STPVTVHADA
+28 STPVQADA
-38 IAVESGSAYIYRVIV
+38 IAVESGSAYIYRVVV

-59 GVGLPAPIYGS
+59 GVVLPNQLNGQAQRQ
-70 ACRDDLID
+70 ALVD
-78 CYARSFTVINGGGDP
+78 CLVRSMIVQNGGTDP

-107 LACPNLEKITKI
+107 QACPNLEKITRI

-165 EVRPSK
+165 EIRPSK
-171 TERYSWQLG
+171 AGRYSWQLG
-180 NSDEQP
+180 NSNEKP
-186 FLAVSSTWGL
+186 YLSNNEFF
-196 KPLSVL
+196 PLSLNDSINLIDSNFTSFSFERGL
-202 ELVNNAYSQYTFD
+202 EFQNGS
-215 MYIESSTYLYVD
+215 YVTVR
-227 FIAIAKNAD
+227 AIPKNDDA
-236 SFLYFDASQNT
+236 FYF
-247 FTAYSENGHLY
+247 F
-258 GYHYMD
+258 D
-264 SSGYISSKTL
+264 SSSL
-274 LDRNLSNTSS
+274 LLNYFSNSGVCFGLRYSGSS
-284 GYYKNGK
+284 GGSRGFQQRNVSGDSHVYDAMGSKIGKNI
-291 LWVDLSGNP
+291 
-300 YQKNC
+300 
-305 RIYTNAYLRVYEDGS
+305 RIYTNMYMRIYDDGS
-320 ALLYDPD
+320 ALLFDLD

-358 DDTGV
+358 DDSGV

-376 DNDLLTEAQIESIAN
+376 DNDLLTESQIESIAN

-519 SSALTDPMAAIKA
+519 SSAVTDPMAAIKA

-569 PADAFK
+569 PADAFN

-587 KYKVGGKEYVVIP
+587 KYKVGSKEYVVIP

-633 LFDKSSVVTG
+633 LFDKSSVITG

>member
-1 MKRVLKKFIAVMCL
+1 MKRVLKKFIAVICL

-28 STPVTVHADA
+28 STPVQADA
-38 IAVESGSAYIYRVIV
+38 IAVESGSAYIYRVVV

-59 GVGLPAPIYGS
+59 GVVLPNQLNGQAQRQ
-70 ACRDDLID
+70 ALVD
-78 CYARSFTVINGGGDP
+78 CLVRSMIVQNGGTDP

-107 LACPNLEKITKI
+107 QACPNLEKITRI

-134 YSDSLGFQSTGMT
+134 YSDSLGFQSTSMT

-180 NSDEQP
+180 NSDEKP
-186 FLAVSSTWGL
+186 YLSNNEVF
-196 KPLSVL
+196 PLSLNDSINLIDSNFTSFSFKQGL
-202 ELVNNAYSQYTFD
+202 EFQNGSYVTVRAIPKNDDAFYYFD
-215 MYIESSTYLYVD
+215 SS
-227 FIAIAKNAD
+227 
-236 SFLYFDASQNT
+236 SFLNYFSNSGVC
-247 FTAYSENGHLY
+247 FGLRYLG
-258 GYHYMD
+258 
-264 SSGYISSKTL
+264 SSGGSRGFQQRNVSGDSYVVDAMGSKI
-274 LDRNLSNTSS
+274 
-284 GYYKNGK
+284 GKNI
-291 LWVDLSGNP
+291 
-300 YQKNC
+300 
-305 RIYTNAYLRVYEDGS
+305 RIYTNMYMRIYDDGS
-320 ALLYDPD
+320 ALLYDLD

-363 KVSDSASNFSSEV
+363 KVSDSASNFASEV

-587 KYKVGGKEYVVIP
+587 KYKVGDKEYVVIP

-620 FIWIIWFANQVLS
+620 FIWLVWFANQVLS
-633 LFDKSSVVTG
+633 LFDKSSVITG

>member
-1 MKRVLKKFIAVMCL
+1 MIRVLKKFIAVICL
-15 VSVIST
+15 VSVLST
-21 AFVVPIV
+21 AFVFPIV
-28 STPVTVHADA
+28 STPVQADA
-38 IAVESGSAYIYRVIV
+38 IAVESGSAYIYRVVV

-59 GVGLPAPIYGS
+59 GVVLPNQLNGQAQRQ
-70 ACRDDLID
+70 ALVD
-78 CYARSFTVINGGGDP
+78 CLVRSMIVQNGGTDP

-107 LACPNLEKITKI
+107 QACPNLEKITRI

-165 EVRPSK
+165 EIRPSK
-171 TERYSWQLG
+171 AGRYSWQLG
-180 NSDEQP
+180 NSNEKP
-186 FLAVSSTWGL
+186 YLSNNEFF
-196 KPLSVL
+196 PLSLNDSINLIDSNFTSFSFERGL
-202 ELVNNAYSQYTFD
+202 EFQNGS
-215 MYIESSTYLYVD
+215 YVTVR
-227 FIAIAKNAD
+227 AIPKNDDA
-236 SFLYFDASQNT
+236 FYF
-247 FTAYSENGHLY
+247 F
-258 GYHYMD
+258 D
-264 SSGYISSKTL
+264 SSSL
-274 LDRNLSNTSS
+274 LLNYFSSS
-284 GYYKNGK
+284 GVCFGLRYSGSSGGSRGFQQRNVSGDSHVYDAMGSKIGKNI
-291 LWVDLSGNP
+291 
-300 YQKNC
+300 
-305 RIYTNAYLRVYEDGS
+305 RIYTNMYMRIYDDGS
-320 ALLYDPD
+320 ALLFDLD

-358 DDTGV
+358 DDSGV

-376 DNDLLTEAQIESIAN
+376 DNDLLTESQIESIAN

-519 SSALTDPMAAIKA
+519 SSAVTDPMAAIKA

-587 KYKVGGKEYVVIP
+587 KYKVGSKEYVVIP

-633 LFDKSSVVTG
+633 LFDKSSVITG

>member
-1 MKRVLKKFIAVMCL
+1 MIRVLKKFIAVICL
-15 VSVIST
+15 VSVLST
-21 AFVVPIV
+21 AFVFPIV
-28 STPVTVHADA
+28 STPVQADA
-38 IAVESGSAYIYRVIV
+38 IAVESGSAYIYRVLV

-59 GVGLPAPIYGS
+59 GVGLPAPVYGS

-107 LACPNLEKITKI
+107 LACPNLEKITRI

-125 FVDDLLAGV
+125 FVDDLLSGV
-134 YSDSLGFQSTGMT
+134 FSDSLGFQSTSMT
-147 QEKLKEV
+147 QKKLKEV

-165 EVRPSK
+165 EIRPSK
-171 TERYSWQLG
+171 AGRYSWQLG
-180 NSDEQP
+180 NSNEKP
-186 FLAVSSTWGL
+186 YLSNNEFF
-196 KPLSVL
+196 PLSLNDSINLIDSNFTSFSFERGL
-202 ELVNNAYSQYTFD
+202 EFQNGS
-215 MYIESSTYLYVD
+215 YVTVR
-227 FIAIAKNAD
+227 AIPKNDDA
-236 SFLYFDASQNT
+236 FYF
-247 FTAYSENGHLY
+247 F
-258 GYHYMD
+258 D
-264 SSGYISSKTL
+264 SSSL
-274 LDRNLSNTSS
+274 LLNYFSNSGVCFGLRYSGSS
-284 GYYKNGK
+284 GGSRGFQQRNVSGDSHVYDAMGSKIGKNI
-291 LWVDLSGNP
+291 
-300 YQKNC
+300 
-305 RIYTNAYLRVYEDGS
+305 RIYTNMYMRIYDDGS
-320 ALLYDPD
+320 ALLFDLD

-358 DDTGV
+358 DDSGV

-376 DNDLLTEAQIESIAN
+376 DNDLLTESQIESIAN

-519 SSALTDPMAAIKA
+519 SSAVTDPMAAIKA

-587 KYKVGGKEYVVIP
+587 KYKVGSKEYVVIP

-633 LFDKSSVVTG
+633 LFDKSSVITG

>member
-1 MKRVLKKFIAVMCL
+1 MKRVLKKLIAVICL
-15 VSVIST
+15 VSVVST

-28 STPVTVHADA
+28 STPVQADA
-38 IAVESGSAYIYRVIV
+38 IAVESGSAYIYRVLV

-59 GVGLPAPIYGS
+59 GVGLPAPVYGS

-107 LACPNLEKITKI
+107 LACPNLEKITRI

-125 FVDDLLAGV
+125 FVDDLLSGV
-134 YSDSLGFQSTGMT
+134 FSDSLGFQSTSMT
-147 QEKLKEV
+147 QKKLKEV

-165 EVRPSK
+165 EIRPSK
-171 TERYSWQLG
+171 SGRYSWQLG
-180 NSDEQP
+180 NSNEKP
-186 FLAVSSTWGL
+186 YLSNNEFF
-196 KPLSVL
+196 PLSLNDSINLIDSNFTSFSFERGL
-202 ELVNNAYSQYTFD
+202 EFQNGS
-215 MYIESSTYLYVD
+215 YVTVR
-227 FIAIAKNAD
+227 AIPKNDDA
-236 SFLYFDASQNT
+236 FYF
-247 FTAYSENGHLY
+247 F
-258 GYHYMD
+258 D
-264 SSGYISSKTL
+264 SSSL
-274 LDRNLSNTSS
+274 LLNYFSNSGVCFGLRYSGSS
-284 GYYKNGK
+284 GGSRGFQQRNVSGDSHVYDAMGSKIGKNI
-291 LWVDLSGNP
+291 
-300 YQKNC
+300 
-305 RIYTNAYLRVYEDGS
+305 RIYTNMYMRIYDDGS
-320 ALLYDPD
+320 ALLFDLD

-363 KVSDSASNFSSEV
+363 KVSDSASNFASEV

-633 LFDKSSVVTG
+633 LFDKSSVITG

>member
-1 MKRVLKKFIAVMCL
+1 MKRVLKKFIAVICL
-15 VSVIST
+15 VSVLST
-21 AFVVPIV
+21 AFVFPIV
-28 STPVTVHADA
+28 STPVQADA

-59 GVGLPAPIYGS
+59 GVGLPAPVYGS

-107 LACPNLEKITKI
+107 LACPNLEKITRI

-165 EVRPSK
+165 EIRPSK
-171 TERYSWQLG
+171 AGRYSWQLG
-180 NSDEQP
+180 NSNEKP
-186 FLAVSSTWGL
+186 YLSNNEFF
-196 KPLSVL
+196 PLSLNDSINLIDSNFTSFSFERGL
-202 ELVNNAYSQYTFD
+202 EFQNGS
-215 MYIESSTYLYVD
+215 YVTVR
-227 FIAIAKNAD
+227 AIPKNDDA
-236 SFLYFDASQNT
+236 FYF
-247 FTAYSENGHLY
+247 F
-258 GYHYMD
+258 D
-264 SSGYISSKTL
+264 SSSL
-274 LDRNLSNTSS
+274 LLNYFSNSGVCFGLRYSGSS
-284 GYYKNGK
+284 GGSRGFQQRNVSGDSHVYDAMGSKIGKNI
-291 LWVDLSGNP
+291 
-300 YQKNC
+300 
-305 RIYTNAYLRVYEDGS
+305 RIYTNMYMRIYDDGS
-320 ALLYDPD
+320 ALLFDLD

-358 DDTGV
+358 DDSGV

-376 DNDLLTEAQIESIAN
+376 DNDLLTESQIESIAN

-519 SSALTDPMAAIKA
+519 SSAVTDPMAAIKA

-587 KYKVGGKEYVVIP
+587 KYKVGSKEYVVIP

-633 LFDKSSVVTG
+633 LFDKSSVITG

>member
-1 MKRVLKKFIAVMCL
+1 MIRVLKKFIAVICL
-15 VSVIST
+15 VSVLST
-21 AFVVPIV
+21 AFVFPIV
-28 STPVTVHADA
+28 STPVQADA
-38 IAVESGSAYIYRVIV
+38 IAVESGSAYIYRVLV

-59 GVGLPAPIYGS
+59 GVVLPNQLNGQAQRQ
-70 ACRDDLID
+70 ALVD
-78 CYARSFTVINGGGDP
+78 CLVRSMIVQNGGTDP

-107 LACPNLEKITKI
+107 QACPNLEKITRI

-165 EVRPSK
+165 EIRPSK
-171 TERYSWQLG
+171 AGRYSWQLG
-180 NSDEQP
+180 NSNEKP
-186 FLAVSSTWGL
+186 YLSNNEFF
-196 KPLSVL
+196 PLSLNDSINLIDSNFTSFSFERGL
-202 ELVNNAYSQYTFD
+202 EFQNGS
-215 MYIESSTYLYVD
+215 YVTVR
-227 FIAIAKNAD
+227 AIPKNDDA
-236 SFLYFDASQNT
+236 FYF
-247 FTAYSENGHLY
+247 F
-258 GYHYMD
+258 D
-264 SSGYISSKTL
+264 SSSL
-274 LDRNLSNTSS
+274 LLNYFSNSGVCFGLRYSGSS
-284 GYYKNGK
+284 GGSRGFQQRNVSGDSHVYDAMGSKIGKNI
-291 LWVDLSGNP
+291 
-300 YQKNC
+300 
-305 RIYTNAYLRVYEDGS
+305 RIYTNMYMRIYDDGS
-320 ALLYDPD
+320 ALLFDLD

-358 DDTGV
+358 DDSGV

-376 DNDLLTEAQIESIAN
+376 DNDLLTESQIESIAN

-519 SSALTDPMAAIKA
+519 SSAVTDPMAAIKA

-587 KYKVGGKEYVVIP
+587 KYKVGSKEYVVIP

-633 LFDKSSVVTG
+633 LFDKSSVITG

>member
-1 MKRVLKKFIAVMCL
+1 MKRVLKKFIAVICL
-15 VSVIST
+15 VSVLST
-21 AFVVPIV
+21 AFVFPIV
-28 STPVTVHADA
+28 STPVQADA

-59 GVGLPAPIYGS
+59 GVGLPAPVYGS

-107 LACPNLEKITKI
+107 LACPNLEKITRI

-134 YSDSLGFQSTGMT
+134 YSDCLGFQSTGMT
-147 QEKLKEV
+147 QKKLKEV

-171 TERYSWQLG
+171 AGRYSWQLG
-180 NSDEQP
+180 NSNEKP
-186 FLAVSSTWGL
+186 YLSNNEFF
-196 KPLSVL
+196 PLSLNDSINLIDSNFTSFSFERGL
-202 ELVNNAYSQYTFD
+202 EFQNGSFVT
-215 MYIESSTYLYVD
+215 VR
-227 FIAIAKNAD
+227 AIPKNDDA
-236 SFLYFDASQNT
+236 FYF
-247 FTAYSENGHLY
+247 F
-258 GYHYMD
+258 D
-264 SSGYISSKTL
+264 SSSL
-274 LDRNLSNTSS
+274 LLNYFSNSGVCFGLRYSGSS
-284 GYYKNGK
+284 GGSRGFQQRNVSGDSHVYDAMGSKIGKNI
-291 LWVDLSGNP
+291 
-300 YQKNC
+300 
-305 RIYTNAYLRVYEDGS
+305 RIYTNMYMRIYDDGS
-320 ALLYDPD
+320 ALLFDLD

-358 DDTGV
+358 DDSGV

-376 DNDLLTEAQIESIAN
+376 DNDLLTESQIESIAN

-519 SSALTDPMAAIKA
+519 SSAVTDPMAAIKA

-587 KYKVGGKEYVVIP
+587 KYKVGSKEYVVIP

-633 LFDKSSVVTG
+633 LFDKSSVITG

>member
-1 MKRVLKKFIAVMCL
+1 MKRVLKKLIAVICL
-15 VSVIST
+15 VSVVST
-21 AFVVPIV
+21 AFVVSIV
-28 STPVTVHADA
+28 STPVQADA
-38 IAVESGSAYIYRVIV
+38 IAVESGSAYIYRVLV

-59 GVGLPAPIYGS
+59 GVGLPAPVYGS

-107 LACPNLEKITKI
+107 LACPNLEKITRI

-125 FVDDLLAGV
+125 FVDDLLSGV
-134 YSDSLGFQSTGMT
+134 FSDSLGFQSTSMT
-147 QEKLKEV
+147 QKKLKEV

-165 EVRPSK
+165 EIRPSK
-171 TERYSWQLG
+171 AGRYSWQLG
-180 NSDEQP
+180 NSNEKP
-186 FLAVSSTWGL
+186 YLSNNEFF
-196 KPLSVL
+196 PLSLNDSINLIDSNFTSFSFERGL
-202 ELVNNAYSQYTFD
+202 EFQNGS
-215 MYIESSTYLYVD
+215 YVTVR
-227 FIAIAKNAD
+227 AIPKNDDA
-236 SFLYFDASQNT
+236 FYF
-247 FTAYSENGHLY
+247 F
-258 GYHYMD
+258 D
-264 SSGYISSKTL
+264 SSSL
-274 LDRNLSNTSS
+274 LLNYFSNSGVCFGLRYSGSS
-284 GYYKNGK
+284 GGSRGFQQRN
-291 LWVDLSGNP
+291 VSGNSHV
-300 YQKNC
+300 YDAMGSKIGKNI
-305 RIYTNAYLRVYEDGS
+305 RIYTNMYMRIYDDGS
-320 ALLYDPD
+320 ALLFDLD

-358 DDTGV
+358 DDSGV

-376 DNDLLTEAQIESIAN
+376 DNDLLTESQIESIAN

-519 SSALTDPMAAIKA
+519 SSAVTDPMAAIKA

-587 KYKVGGKEYVVIP
+587 KYKVGSKEYVVIP

-633 LFDKSSVVTG
+633 LFDKSSVITG

>member
-1 MKRVLKKFIAVMCL
+1 MKRVLKKFIAVICL
-15 VSVIST
+15 VSVLST
-21 AFVVPIV
+21 AFVFPIV
-28 STPVTVHADA
+28 STPVQADA

-59 GVGLPAPIYGS
+59 GVGLPAPVYGS

-107 LACPNLEKITKI
+107 LACPNLEKITRI

-134 YSDSLGFQSTGMT
+134 YSDCLGFQSTGMT
-147 QEKLKEV
+147 QKKLKEV

-171 TERYSWQLG
+171 AGRYSWQLG
-180 NSDEQP
+180 NSNEKP
-186 FLAVSSTWGL
+186 YLSNNEFF
-196 KPLSVL
+196 PLSLNDSINLIDSNFTSFSFERGL
-202 ELVNNAYSQYTFD
+202 EFQNGS
-215 MYIESSTYLYVD
+215 YVTVR
-227 FIAIAKNAD
+227 AIPKNDDA
-236 SFLYFDASQNT
+236 FYF
-247 FTAYSENGHLY
+247 F
-258 GYHYMD
+258 D
-264 SSGYISSKTL
+264 SSSL
-274 LDRNLSNTSS
+274 LLNYFSNSGVCFGLRYSGSS
-284 GYYKNGK
+284 GGSRGFQQRNVSGDSHVYDAMGSKIGKNI
-291 LWVDLSGNP
+291 
-300 YQKNC
+300 
-305 RIYTNAYLRVYEDGS
+305 RIYTNMYMRIYDDGS
-320 ALLYDPD
+320 ALLFDLD

-358 DDTGV
+358 DDSGV

-376 DNDLLTEAQIESIAN
+376 DNDLLTESQIESIAN

-519 SSALTDPMAAIKA
+519 SSAVTDPMAAIKA

-587 KYKVGGKEYVVIP
+587 KYKVGSKEYVVIP

-633 LFDKSSVVTG
+633 LFDKSSVITG

>member
-1 MKRVLKKFIAVMCL
+1 MKRVLKKLIAVICL
-15 VSVIST
+15 VSVVST

-28 STPVTVHADA
+28 STPVQADA
-38 IAVESGSAYIYRVIV
+38 IAVESGSAYIYRVLV

-59 GVGLPAPIYGS
+59 GVGLPAPVYGS

-107 LACPNLEKITKI
+107 LACPNLEKITRI

-125 FVDDLLAGV
+125 FVDDLLSGV
-134 YSDSLGFQSTGMT
+134 FSDSLGFQSTSMT
-147 QEKLKEV
+147 QKKLKEV

-165 EVRPSK
+165 EIRPSK
-171 TERYSWQLG
+171 SGRYSWQLG
-180 NSDEQP
+180 NSNEKP
-186 FLAVSSTWGL
+186 YLSNNEFF
-196 KPLSVL
+196 PLSLNDSINLIDSNFTSFSFERGL
-202 ELVNNAYSQYTFD
+202 EFQNGS
-215 MYIESSTYLYVD
+215 YVTVR
-227 FIAIAKNAD
+227 AIPKNDDA
-236 SFLYFDASQNT
+236 FYF
-247 FTAYSENGHLY
+247 F
-258 GYHYMD
+258 D
-264 SSGYISSKTL
+264 SSSL
-274 LDRNLSNTSS
+274 LLNYFSNSGVCFGLRYSGSS
-284 GYYKNGK
+284 GGLRSFQQSNVSGDSHVYDAMGSKIGKNI
-291 LWVDLSGNP
+291 
-300 YQKNC
+300 
-305 RIYTNAYLRVYEDGS
+305 RIYTNMYMRIYEDGS
-320 ALLYDPD
+320 ALLYDLD

-358 DDTGV
+358 DDSGV

-376 DNDLLTEAQIESIAN
+376 DNDLLTESQIESIAN

-587 KYKVGGKEYVVIP
+587 KYKVGSKEYVVIP

-620 FIWIIWFANQVLS
+620 FIWIIWFANQVLA
-633 LFDKSSVVTG
+633 LFDKSAILSG
-643 HLSDFDRG
+643 HITDLGRG
-651 SR
+651 ER

>member
-1 MKRVLKKFIAVMCL
+1 MKRVLKKLIAVICL
-15 VSVIST
+15 VSVVST

-28 STPVTVHADA
+28 STPVQADA
-38 IAVESGSAYIYRVIV
+38 IAVESGSAYIYRVLV

-59 GVGLPAPIYGS
+59 GVGLPAPVYGS

-107 LACPNLEKITKI
+107 LACPNLEKITRI

-125 FVDDLLAGV
+125 FVDDLLSGV
-134 YSDSLGFQSTGMT
+134 FSDSLGFQSTSMT
-147 QEKLKEV
+147 QKKLKEV

-165 EVRPSK
+165 EIRPSK
-171 TERYSWQLG
+171 SGRYSWQLG
-180 NSDEQP
+180 NSNEKP
-186 FLAVSSTWGL
+186 YLSNNEFF
-196 KPLSVL
+196 PLSLNDSINLIDSNFTSFSFERGL
-202 ELVNNAYSQYTFD
+202 EFQNGS
-215 MYIESSTYLYVD
+215 YVTVR
-227 FIAIAKNAD
+227 AIPKNDDA
-236 SFLYFDASQNT
+236 FYF
-247 FTAYSENGHLY
+247 F
-258 GYHYMD
+258 D
-264 SSGYISSKTL
+264 SSSL
-274 LDRNLSNTSS
+274 LLNYFSNSGVCFGLRYSGSS
-284 GYYKNGK
+284 GGLRSFQQSNVSGDSHVYDAMGSKIGKNI
-291 LWVDLSGNP
+291 
-300 YQKNC
+300 
-305 RIYTNAYLRVYEDGS
+305 RIYTNMYMRIYEDGS
-320 ALLYDPD
+320 ALLYDLD

-358 DDTGV
+358 DDSGV

-376 DNDLLTEAQIESIAN
+376 DNDLLTESQIESIAN

-587 KYKVGGKEYVVIP
+587 KYKVGSKEYVVIP

-633 LFDKSSVVTG
+633 LFDKSSVITG

>member
-1 MKRVLKKFIAVMCL
+1 MIRVLKKFIAVICL
-15 VSVIST
+15 VSVLST
-21 AFVVPIV
+21 AFVFPIV
-28 STPVTVHADA
+28 STPVQADA
-38 IAVESGSAYIYRVIV
+38 IAVESGSAYIYRVVV

-59 GVGLPAPIYGS
+59 GVVLPNQLNGQAQRQ
-70 ACRDDLID
+70 ALVD
-78 CYARSFTVINGGGDP
+78 CLVRSMIVQNGGTDP

-107 LACPNLEKITKI
+107 QACPNLEKITRI

-165 EVRPSK
+165 EIRPSK
-171 TERYSWQLG
+171 AGRYSWQLG
-180 NSDEQP
+180 NSNEKP
-186 FLAVSSTWGL
+186 YLSNNEFF
-196 KPLSVL
+196 PLSLNDSINLIDSNFTSFSFERGL
-202 ELVNNAYSQYTFD
+202 EFQNGS
-215 MYIESSTYLYVD
+215 YVTVR
-227 FIAIAKNAD
+227 AIPKNDDA
-236 SFLYFDASQNT
+236 FYF
-247 FTAYSENGHLY
+247 F
-258 GYHYMD
+258 D
-264 SSGYISSKTL
+264 SSSL
-274 LDRNLSNTSS
+274 LLNYFSTSGVCFGLRYSGSS
-284 GYYKNGK
+284 GGSRGFQQRNVSGDSHVYDAMGSKIGKNI
-291 LWVDLSGNP
+291 
-300 YQKNC
+300 
-305 RIYTNAYLRVYEDGS
+305 RIYTNMYMRIYDDGS
-320 ALLYDPD
+320 ALLFDLD

-342 DMIQDNGISFK
+342 DMILDNGISFK

-358 DDTGV
+358 DDSGV

-376 DNDLLTEAQIESIAN
+376 DNDLLTESQIESIAN

-519 SSALTDPMAAIKA
+519 SSAVTDPMAAIKA

-587 KYKVGGKEYVVIP
+587 KYKVGSKEYVVIP

-633 LFDKSSVVTG
+633 LFDKSSVITG

>member
-1 MKRVLKKFIAVMCL
+1 MKRVLKKLIAVICL
-15 VSVIST
+15 VSVVST
-21 AFVVPIV
+21 AFVVSIV
-28 STPVTVHADA
+28 STPVQADA
-38 IAVESGSAYIYRVIV
+38 IAVESGSAYIYRVLV

-59 GVGLPAPIYGS
+59 GVGLPAPVYGS

-107 LACPNLEKITKI
+107 LACPNLEKITRI

-125 FVDDLLAGV
+125 FVDDLLSGV
-134 YSDSLGFQSTGMT
+134 FSDSLGFQSTSMT
-147 QEKLKEV
+147 QKKLKEV

-165 EVRPSK
+165 EIRPSK
-171 TERYSWQLG
+171 AGRYSWQLG
-180 NSDEQP
+180 NSNEKP
-186 FLAVSSTWGL
+186 YLSNNEFF
-196 KPLSVL
+196 PLSLNDSINLIDSNFTSFSFERGL
-202 ELVNNAYSQYTFD
+202 EFQNGS
-215 MYIESSTYLYVD
+215 YVTVR
-227 FIAIAKNAD
+227 AIPKNDDA
-236 SFLYFDASQNT
+236 FYF
-247 FTAYSENGHLY
+247 F
-258 GYHYMD
+258 D
-264 SSGYISSKTL
+264 SSSL
-274 LDRNLSNTSS
+274 LLNYFSNSGVCFGLRYSGSS
-284 GYYKNGK
+284 GGSRGFQQRNVSGDSHVYDAMGSKIGKNI
-291 LWVDLSGNP
+291 
-300 YQKNC
+300 
-305 RIYTNAYLRVYEDGS
+305 RIYTNMYMRIYDDGS
-320 ALLYDPD
+320 ALLFDLD

-358 DDTGV
+358 DDSGV

-376 DNDLLTEAQIESIAN
+376 DNDLLTESQIESIAN

-489 NNLSIPNP
+489 HNLSIPNP

-519 SSALTDPMAAIKA
+519 SSAVTDPMAAIKA

-587 KYKVGGKEYVVIP
+587 KYKVGSKEYVVIP

-633 LFDKSSVVTG
+633 LFDKSSVITG

>member
-1 MKRVLKKFIAVMCL
+1 MIRVLKKFIAVICL
-15 VSVIST
+15 VSVLST
-21 AFVVPIV
+21 AFVFPIV
-28 STPVTVHADA
+28 STPVQADA
-38 IAVESGSAYIYRVIV
+38 IAVESGSAYIYRVVV

-59 GVGLPAPIYGS
+59 GVGLPAPVYGS

-107 LACPNLEKITKI
+107 QACPNLEKITRI

-165 EVRPSK
+165 EIRPSK
-171 TERYSWQLG
+171 AGRYSWQLG
-180 NSDEQP
+180 NSNEKP
-186 FLAVSSTWGL
+186 YLSNNEFF
-196 KPLSVL
+196 PLSLNDSINLIDSNFTSFSFERGL
-202 ELVNNAYSQYTFD
+202 EFQNGS
-215 MYIESSTYLYVD
+215 YVTVR
-227 FIAIAKNAD
+227 AIPKNDDA
-236 SFLYFDASQNT
+236 FYF
-247 FTAYSENGHLY
+247 F
-258 GYHYMD
+258 D
-264 SSGYISSKTL
+264 SSSL
-274 LDRNLSNTSS
+274 LLNYFSNSGVCFGLRYSGSS
-284 GYYKNGK
+284 GGSRGFQQRNVSGDSHVYDAMGSKIGKNI
-291 LWVDLSGNP
+291 
-300 YQKNC
+300 
-305 RIYTNAYLRVYEDGS
+305 RIYTNMYMRIYDDGS
-320 ALLYDPD
+320 ALLFDLD

-358 DDTGV
+358 DDSGV

-376 DNDLLTEAQIESIAN
+376 DNDLLTESQIESIAN

-514 AASTV
+514 AALTV
-519 SSALTDPMAAIKA
+519 SSAVTDPMAAIKA

-587 KYKVGGKEYVVIP
+587 KYKVGSKEYVVIP

-633 LFDKSSVVTG
+633 LFDKSSVITG